1 MVNANTET
9 ATPETQP
16 ITAQELMDLIRSV
29 KVRIP
34 EYGQL
39 PQSNRRAV
47 QTIINIHPLF
57 KAAAIGGLA
66 ASPAIEAAVGLTA
79 AEVNAMDGDAEAWD
93 NAIEEVR
100 GLLKGILAANI
111 KRRHR
116 VGLAALQS
124 YSIAGQLVRHENH
137 SDLLATYDEMKR
149 TSRLRRRR
157 RAKTP
162 QPGPIAPQPETPTK

>member
-1 MVNANTET
+1 MVNATTES
-9 ATPETQP
+9 QP
-16 ITAQELMDLIRSV
+16 ITAQEFMDLIRSV
-29 KVRIP
+29 KLRIP

-39 PQSNRRAV
+39 PTASRKAV
-47 QTIINIHPLF
+47 QTIVNIHPLF

-66 ASPAIEAAVGLTA
+66 ASPAIAAAVGLTA
-79 AEVNAMDGDAEAWD
+79 DEVNAMDGDAEAWD

-100 GLLKGILAANI
+100 GLLKGMTAANL

-116 VGLAALQS
+116 IGLAALQS
-124 YSIAGQLVRHENH
+124 YSITGQLVRHENH

-157 RAKTP
+157 RATSP
-162 QPGPIAPQPETPTK
+162 QPGPITPQPETPTK